1 MQKVDLQKMIKDWL
15 HNILSE
21 RDNQTICAFRVIAFV
36 GGIEM
41 LFKFAIVASP
51 QFSDFAEGI
60 AALGVAIAAKNW
72 SEK

>member
-1 MQKVDLQKMIKDWL
+1 MWIWFK
-15 HNILSE
+15 NILTE
-21 RDNQTICAFRVIAFV
+21 RDNQTVCAYRVIAFF

-41 LFKFAIVASP
+41 LIKFMFIANP

-60 AALGVAIAAKNW
+60 AALGIAISAKNW